1 MRGIKIHILSLKS
14 EICNLVKKTLKD
26 KGYEV
31 TCNGGD
37 EITEEFISNFDLRPD
52 CLILD
57 KDIKDN
63 LKKRIQEKLEDVYIV
78 CLPSLNS
85 ESLSEKHIR
94 YMTEPFKLSELRAV
108 LEEIETNINSQAK

>member
-1 MRGIKIHILSLKS
+1 MNRIKIHILSLKC
-14 EICNLVKKTLKD
+14 EICSLVKKTLKD

-37 EITEEFISNFDLRPD
+37 EITEEFINNFDLEPD

-57 KDIKDN
+57 KDIQEN
-63 LKKRIQEKLEDVYIV
+63 LKMKIRDKLKNVYIV

-85 ESLSEKHIR
+85 DSLSDNKVR
-94 YMTEPFKLSELRAV
+94 YMTEPLKLSELRAV
-108 LEEIETNINSQAK
+108 LEEIEAKIKSEGK